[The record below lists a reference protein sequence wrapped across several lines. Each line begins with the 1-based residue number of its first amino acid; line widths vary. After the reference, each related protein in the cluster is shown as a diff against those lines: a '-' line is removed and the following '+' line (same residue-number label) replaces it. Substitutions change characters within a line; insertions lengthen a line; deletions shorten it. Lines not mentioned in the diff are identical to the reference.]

1 VSKKVDEVMADEDN
15 SDEIPQEPS
24 SARSRSSEKPEHHDR
39 RVGSKPVL
47 FARIAQFLR
56 DVRAEMRRVSWP
68 SPNVVKN
75 TTLITLVAVIFF
87 AVYLFAVD
95 QLWAFLLTQ
104 LNHLLNSLTG
114 A

>member
-1 VSKKVDEVMADEDN
+1 VAKKVDEIMADEDN
-15 SDEIPQEPS
+15 SETPSEPRAER
-24 SARSRSSEKPEHHDR
+24 SAGKSERRERPSQASHGSFFSRT
-39 RVGSKPVL
+39 G
-47 FARIAQFLR
+47 QFLR
-56 DVRAEMRRVSWP
+56 DVRAELKRVSWP

>member
-1 VSKKVDEVMADEDN
+1 MAKKVDEIMADEDN
-15 SDEIPQEPS
+15 PETPS
-24 SARSRSSEKPEHHDR
+24 EARAERSGGRSERRERKSQASHGGFFSRT
-39 RVGSKPVL
+39 G
-47 FARIAQFLR
+47 QFLR
-56 DVRAEMRRVSWP
+56 DVRAELKRVSWP
-68 SPNVVKN
+68 SANVVKN

-87 AVYLFAVD
+87 SIYLFAVD

>member
-15 SDEIPQEPS
+15 SNETPED
-24 SARSRSSEKPEHHDR
+24 ARVSRSSDR
-39 RVGSKPVL
+39 SERRERAHRPAQAGY
-47 FARIAQFLR
+47 FGRIAQFFR
-56 DVRAEMRRVSWP
+56 DTRAEMRRVSWP
-68 SPNVVKN
+68 TPNEVKN

-104 LNHLLNSLTG
+104 LNHLLNWITG